1 MANRTLGLSASL
13 QAYMLESSLRES
25 DLLAELR
32 RETARDPRAGMQLA
46 PEQGQLVA
54 LLVQLMGARR
64 ALEVGVFTGY
74 SALSVALALPPDG
87 YLLACDVSEKWTTV
101 ARRYWQ
107 QAGVEAKIDLRLA
120 PAVETLDAL
129 IDEGAEG
136 SFDFAFIDA
145 DKVNYQ
151 AYLERSLKLVRSNGL
166 IAVDNTLWGGSVI
179 DAEDKTEDTVAIRA
193 FNLQLQNDE
202 RVDISLVPI
211 GDGLTLI
218 RKR

>member
-1 MANRTLGLSASL
+1 MANRTLGLSPAL
-13 QAYMLESSLRES
+13 QSYLLDTSLRES

-32 RETARDPRAGMQLA
+32 EETARDPMARMQLA
-46 PEQGQLVA
+46 PEQGQFVA
-54 LLVQLMGARR
+54 LLVRLMEARR

-87 YLLACDVSEKWTTV
+87 YLLACDVTERWTTV

-107 QAGVEAKIDLRLA
+107 RAGVEERIDLRLA
-120 PAVETLDAL
+120 PAVETLDKL
-129 IDEGAEG
+129 IEEGAEG

-151 AYLERSLKLVRSNGL
+151 AYLERSLKLLRSNGL
-166 IAVDNTLWGGSVI
+166 IAVDNTLWSGSVI
-179 DAEDKTEDTVAIRA
+179 DPEDETADTLAIRA
-193 FNLQLQNDE
+193 FNRQLQTDD

-211 GDGLTLI
+211 GDGLTLV